1 MLALLTLHTLPLMK
15 TLMMRKEDLEEEGIQ
30 GIILEISKLRLQNFM
45 AILTQRTILIEF
57 KPLKRSLNLNII
69 MIKSPPSW
77 PFLN

>member
-1 MLALLTLHTLPLMK
+1 MK